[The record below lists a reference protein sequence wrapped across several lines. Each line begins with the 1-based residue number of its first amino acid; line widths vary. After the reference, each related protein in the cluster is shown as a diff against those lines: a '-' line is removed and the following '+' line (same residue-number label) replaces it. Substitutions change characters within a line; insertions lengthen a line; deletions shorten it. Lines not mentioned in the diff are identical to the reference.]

1 VRGRNGTIKNR
12 GAAVFNLFF
21 LNRDLTTAQGRNGK
35 RLAFQTTNKE
45 KKQKK
50 HKQKQTKQNKTK
62 QKKTSSV
69 TRMTRTRACHDRA
82 A

>member
-21 LNRDLTTAQGRNGK
+21 LNRDLTTSQGRNGK

-50 HKQKQTKQNKTK
+50 HTNKNKQNKTK
-62 QKKTSSV
+62 QNKKKHPLS
-69 TRMTRTRACHDRA
+69 RE
-82 A
+82 